1 MECVA
6 KIVPE
11 IRGCVHG
18 MCCENRA
25 RNAGMRAWNVL
36 RKSSQKCRDACMEYV
51 AKIVPEMQGCVHGM
65 CCENGARNSGM
76 RTWNV
81 LRKSS
86 QKRDEVFLGVIFY
99 FF

>member
-1 MECVA
+1 MT
-6 KIVPE
+6 
-11 IRGCVHG
+11 RGREHG

-25 RNAGMRAWNVL
+25 RNAGMHAWNVL
-36 RKSSQKCRDACMEYV
+36 QKSSQKFGDACMECV
-51 AKIVPEMQGCVHGM
+51 AKIEPEMQGRVHGI
-65 CCENGARNSGM
+65 CCENRSRNAGM
-76 RTWNV
+76 RAWNV

>member
-6 KIVPE
+6 KIEPE
-11 IRGCVHG
+11 MQGCVHG

-36 RKSSQKCRDACMEYV
+36 RKSFQKCRDACMECV
-51 AKIVPEMQGCVHGM
+51 AKIEPEMQGRVHGI
-65 CCENGARNSGM
+65 CCENRSRNAGM
-76 RTWNV
+76 RAWNV
-81 LRKSS
+81 LRKWS

>member
-1 MECVA
+1 MEYVA

-11 IRGCVHG
+11 MQGRVHGMCCENGARNAGMRTWNVLRKSFQKFGDACMEYVAKIEPEMQGCVHG

-36 RKSSQKCRDACMEYV
+36 RKSSQK
-51 AKIVPEMQGCVHGM
+51 
-65 CCENGARNSGM
+65 
-76 RTWNV
+76 
-81 LRKSS
+81 
-86 QKRDEVFLGVIFY
+86 RDEVFLGVIFY